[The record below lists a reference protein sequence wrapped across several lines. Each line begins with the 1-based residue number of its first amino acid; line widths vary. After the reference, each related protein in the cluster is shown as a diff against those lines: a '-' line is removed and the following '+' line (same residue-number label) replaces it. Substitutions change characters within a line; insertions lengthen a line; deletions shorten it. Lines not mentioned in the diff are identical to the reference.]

1 MAIVFAMALGKR
13 DKVGLAVVA
22 KRQVV
27 SAIDNYGQNL
37 GPIGI
42 DCWGMMGQ
50 DPTIVVLFSNWGVM
64 VAWLFL
70 PLGLDGCS
78 VNLKLVGVNSTPN
91 LDLEFVEIVRNP
103 EVLYARLTSLPFR
116 P

>member
-22 KRQVV
+22 KRQV
-27 SAIDNYGQNL
+27 NYGQNL